1 MAIIIRVYSVQKLT
15 PYIFGSHNNTNSTCI
30 IFQAMMSWLQE
41 NYSAALSDPIIKSVI
56 IIFGSVIAA
65 KITDIIFSRVFKR
78 IVDKTKTNLDN
89 QIIQLLHRPIFYTIL
104 FIGFSVAV
112 KTVGLPDY
120 LDFALVGI
128 FKTCT
133 ILIWL
138 FVAMKIL
145 VISTEWASS
154 RTSNPF
160 LQQKTLSLFN
170 NLGRIGIGLFGVY
183 FIFLSWDININ
194 GILASASVLGVVLGL
209 AAKDTVANFFAGIFL
224 MADSPFKEG
233 DYILLDTGER
243 GYVKQ
248 MGIRSTR
255 FMTRDDIEI
264 TIPNS
269 VIAASKIVN
278 ESGGPGETERVRIT
292 LHVAYE
298 SDIDAVKALLV
309 TIALG
314 NENVLK
320 TPEPRVR
327 LREFADHG
335 LKLQLLFWI
344 HKPEIRGRTVDAV
357 NTEIYKQFA
366 QNNISIPYPTMR
378 VILPQEGNNS

>member
-1 MAIIIRVYSVQKLT
+1 
-15 PYIFGSHNNTNSTCI
+15 
-30 IFQAMMSWLQE
+30 MSWLQK
-41 NYSAALSDPIIKSVI
+41 NYEVALSNPIILSVLI
-56 IIFGSVIAA
+56 ILGAVIAA
-65 KITDIIFSRVFKR
+65 KITDMIFTRIFKR
-78 IVDKTKTNLDN
+78 IVNKTQTNLDDR
-89 QIIQLLHRPIFYTIL
+89 ILELLHRPIFYSIL

-112 KTVGLPDY
+112 KTAELPNYIDY
-120 LDFALVGI
+120 ALVGI
-128 FKTCT
+128 FKTST

-138 FVAMKIL
+138 FVVMKVLIL
-145 VISTEWASS
+145 SMEWASKK
-154 RTSNPF
+154 TSNPL
-160 LQQKTLSLFN
+160 LQQKTLPLFN
-170 NLGRIGIGLFGVY
+170 NLGKIAIGLFGIY

-194 GILASASVLGVVLGL
+194 GILASAGVLGVVLGL

-298 SDIDAVKALLV
+298 SNIDDVKALLIS
-309 TIALG
+309 IALG

-320 TPEPRVR
+320 APEPRVR
-327 LREFADHG
+327 FREFGDHG

-357 NTEIYKQFA
+357 NTEIYKQFS
-366 QNNISIPYPTMR
+366 QNNISIPYPTMK
-378 VILPQEGNNS
+378 VILPREGNNS

>member
-1 MAIIIRVYSVQKLT
+1 
-15 PYIFGSHNNTNSTCI
+15 
-30 IFQAMMSWLQE
+30 
-41 NYSAALSDPIIKSVI
+41 
-56 IIFGSVIAA
+56 
-65 KITDIIFSRVFKR
+65 
-78 IVDKTKTNLDN
+78 
-89 QIIQLLHRPIFYTIL
+89 
-104 FIGFSVAV
+104 
-112 KTVGLPDY
+112 
-120 LDFALVGI
+120 
-128 FKTCT
+128 
-133 ILIWL
+133 
-138 FVAMKIL
+138 MKIL
-145 VISTEWASS
+145 ILSMEWASQK
-154 RTSNPF
+154 TSNPL
-160 LQQKTLSLFN
+160 LQQKTLPLFN
-170 NLGRIGIGLFGVY
+170 NLGKIAIGLFGIY

-194 GILASASVLGVVLGL
+194 GILASAGVLGVVLGL

-298 SDIDAVKALLV
+298 SNIDDVKALLIS
-309 TIALG
+309 IALG

-327 LREFADHG
+327 FREFGDHG

-357 NTEIYKQFA
+357 NTEIYKQFS
-366 QNNISIPYPTMR
+366 QNNISIPYPTMK

>member
-1 MAIIIRVYSVQKLT
+1 
-15 PYIFGSHNNTNSTCI
+15 
-30 IFQAMMSWLQE
+30 MSWLQE
-41 NYSAALSDPIIKSVI
+41 NYEVALSNPIILSVLI
-56 IIFGSVIAA
+56 ILGAVIAA
-65 KITDIIFSRVFKR
+65 KITDMIFTRIFKR
-78 IVDKTKTNLDN
+78 IVNKTQTNFDDRIL
-89 QIIQLLHRPIFYTIL
+89 QLLHRPIFYSIL

-112 KTVGLPDY
+112 KTAELPNYIDY
-120 LDFALVGI
+120 ALVGI
-128 FKTCT
+128 FKTST

-138 FVAMKIL
+138 FVVMKVLIL
-145 VISTEWASS
+145 SMEWASQK
-154 RTSNPF
+154 TSNPL
-160 LQQKTLSLFN
+160 LQQKTLPLFN
-170 NLGRIGIGLFGVY
+170 NLGKIAIGLFGIY

-194 GILASASVLGVVLGL
+194 GILASAGVLGVVLGL

-298 SDIDAVKALLV
+298 SDIDDVKALLIS
-309 TIALG
+309 IALG

-320 TPEPRVR
+320 APEPRVR
-327 LREFADHG
+327 FREFADHG
-335 LKLQLLFWI
+335 LRLQLLFWI

-357 NTEIYKQFA
+357 NTEIYKQFS
-366 QNNISIPYPTMR
+366 QNNISIPYPTMK

>member
-1 MAIIIRVYSVQKLT
+1 M
-15 PYIFGSHNNTNSTCI
+15 
-30 IFQAMMSWLQE
+30 
-41 NYSAALSDPIIKSVI
+41 
-56 IIFGSVIAA
+56 
-65 KITDIIFSRVFKR
+65 
-78 IVDKTKTNLDN
+78 
-89 QIIQLLHRPIFYTIL
+89 
-104 FIGFSVAV
+104 
-112 KTVGLPDY
+112 
-120 LDFALVGI
+120 
-128 FKTCT
+128 
-133 ILIWL
+133 
-138 FVAMKIL
+138 
-145 VISTEWASS
+145 EWASG
-154 RTSNPF
+154 RTSSKLF
-160 LQQKTLSLFN
+160 QHKTLPLFN
-170 NLGRIGIGLFGVY
+170 NLGKILITLFGVY
-183 FIFLSWDININ
+183 FICLSWNIN
-194 GILASASVLGVVLGL
+194 LNGWLASAGVLGIVLGL

-298 SDIDAVKALLV
+298 SNIDDVKALLIS
-309 TIALG
+309 IALG

-320 TPEPRVR
+320 APEPRVR
-327 LREFADHG
+327 FREFADHG
-335 LKLQLLFWI
+335 LRLQLLFWI

-357 NTEIYKQFA
+357 NTEIYKQFS
-366 QNNISIPYPTMR
+366 QNNISIPYPTMK
-378 VILPQEGNNS
+378 VILPREGNNS

>member
-1 MAIIIRVYSVQKLT
+1 
-15 PYIFGSHNNTNSTCI
+15 
-30 IFQAMMSWLQE
+30 MSWLQE
-41 NYSAALSDPIIKSVI
+41 NYEVALSNPIILSVLI
-56 IIFGSVIAA
+56 ILGAVIAA
-65 KITDIIFSRVFKR
+65 KITDMIFTRIFKR
-78 IVDKTKTNLDN
+78 IVNKTQTNFDDRIL
-89 QIIQLLHRPIFYTIL
+89 QLLHRPIFYSIL

-112 KTVGLPDY
+112 KTAELPNYIDY
-120 LDFALVGI
+120 ALVGI
-128 FKTCT
+128 FKTST

-138 FVAMKIL
+138 FVVMKVLIL
-145 VISTEWASS
+145 SMEWASQK
-154 RTSNPF
+154 TSNPL
-160 LQQKTLSLFN
+160 LQQKTLPLFN
-170 NLGRIGIGLFGVY
+170 NLGKIAIGLFGIY

-194 GILASASVLGVVLGL
+194 GILASAGVLGVVLGL

-298 SDIDAVKALLV
+298 SNIDDVKALLIS
-309 TIALG
+309 IALG

-320 TPEPRVR
+320 APEPRVR
-327 LREFADHG
+327 FREFGDHG

-357 NTEIYKQFA
+357 NTEIYKQFS
-366 QNNISIPYPTMR
+366 QNNISIPYPTMK
-378 VILPQEGNNS
+378 VILPREGNNS

>member
-1 MAIIIRVYSVQKLT
+1 
-15 PYIFGSHNNTNSTCI
+15 
-30 IFQAMMSWLQE
+30 MSWLQK
-41 NYSAALSDPIIKSVI
+41 NYEVALSNPIILSVLI
-56 IIFGSVIAA
+56 ILGAVIAA
-65 KITDIIFSRVFKR
+65 KITDMIFTRIFKR
-78 IVDKTKTNLDN
+78 IVNKTQTNLDDR
-89 QIIQLLHRPIFYTIL
+89 ILELLHRPIFYSIL

-112 KTVGLPDY
+112 KTAELPNYIDY
-120 LDFALVGI
+120 ALVGI
-128 FKTCT
+128 FKTST

-138 FVAMKIL
+138 FVVMKVLIL
-145 VISTEWASS
+145 SMEWASQK
-154 RTSNPF
+154 TSNPL
-160 LQQKTLSLFN
+160 LQQKTLPLFN
-170 NLGRIGIGLFGVY
+170 NLGKIAIGLFGIY

-194 GILASASVLGVVLGL
+194 GILASAGVLGVVLGL

-298 SDIDAVKALLV
+298 SNIDDVKALLIS
-309 TIALG
+309 IALG

-320 TPEPRVR
+320 APEPRVR
-327 LREFADHG
+327 FREFADHG

-357 NTEIYKQFA
+357 NTEIYKQFS
-366 QNNISIPYPTMR
+366 QNNISIPYPTMK
-378 VILPQEGNNS
+378 VILPREGNNS

>member
-1 MAIIIRVYSVQKLT
+1 M
-15 PYIFGSHNNTNSTCI
+15 IFTRI
-30 IFQAMMSWLQE
+30 
-41 NYSAALSDPIIKSVI
+41 
-56 IIFGSVIAA
+56 
-65 KITDIIFSRVFKR
+65 FKR
-78 IVDKTKTNLDN
+78 IVNKTQTNLDDR
-89 QIIQLLHRPIFYTIL
+89 ILELLHRPIYYSIL

-112 KTVGLPDY
+112 KTAELPNYIDY
-120 LDFALVGI
+120 ALVGI
-128 FKTCT
+128 FKTST

-138 FVAMKIL
+138 FVVMKVLIL
-145 VISTEWASS
+145 SMEWASQK
-154 RTSNPF
+154 TSNPL
-160 LQQKTLSLFN
+160 LQQKTLPLFN
-170 NLGRIGIGLFGVY
+170 NLGKIAIGLFGIY

-194 GILASASVLGVVLGL
+194 GILASAGVLGVVLGL

-298 SDIDAVKALLV
+298 SNIDDVKALLIS
-309 TIALG
+309 IALG

-320 TPEPRVR
+320 APEPRVR
-327 LREFADHG
+327 FREFGDHG

-357 NTEIYKQFA
+357 NTEIYKQFS
-366 QNNISIPYPTMR
+366 QNNISIPYPTMK
-378 VILPQEGNNS
+378 VILPREGNNS

>member
-1 MAIIIRVYSVQKLT
+1 
-15 PYIFGSHNNTNSTCI
+15 
-30 IFQAMMSWLQE
+30 MMSWLQK
-41 NYSAALSDPIIKSVI
+41 NYEVALSNPIILSVLI
-56 IIFGSVIAA
+56 ILGAVIAA
-65 KITDIIFSRVFKR
+65 KITDMIFTRIFKR
-78 IVDKTKTNLDN
+78 IVNKTQTNFDDRIL
-89 QIIQLLHRPIFYTIL
+89 QLLHRPIFYSIL

-112 KTVGLPDY
+112 KTAELPNYIDY
-120 LDFALVGI
+120 ALVGI
-128 FKTCT
+128 FKTST

-138 FVAMKIL
+138 FVVMKVLIL
-145 VISTEWASS
+145 SMEWASQK
-154 RTSNPF
+154 TSNPL
-160 LQQKTLSLFN
+160 LQQKTLPLFN
-170 NLGRIGIGLFGVY
+170 NLGKIAIGLFGIY

-194 GILASASVLGVVLGL
+194 GILASAGVLGVVLGL

-298 SDIDAVKALLV
+298 SNIDDVKALLIS
-309 TIALG
+309 IALG

-320 TPEPRVR
+320 APEPRVR
-327 LREFADHG
+327 FREFGDHG

-357 NTEIYKQFA
+357 NTEIYKQFS
-366 QNNISIPYPTMR
+366 QNNISIPYPTMK
-378 VILPQEGNNS
+378 VILPREGNNS

>member
-1 MAIIIRVYSVQKLT
+1 
-15 PYIFGSHNNTNSTCI
+15 
-30 IFQAMMSWLQE
+30 MSWLQE
-41 NYSAALSDPIIKSVI
+41 NYEVALSNPIILSVLI
-56 IIFGSVIAA
+56 ILGAVIAA
-65 KITDIIFSRVFKR
+65 KIMDMIFTRIFKR
-78 IVDKTKTNLDN
+78 IVNKTQTNFDDRIL
-89 QIIQLLHRPIFYTIL
+89 QLLHRPIFYSIL

-112 KTVGLPDY
+112 KTAELPNYIDY
-120 LDFALVGI
+120 ALVGI
-128 FKTCT
+128 FKTST

-138 FVAMKIL
+138 FVVMKVLIL
-145 VISTEWASS
+145 SMEWASQK
-154 RTSNPF
+154 TSNPL
-160 LQQKTLSLFN
+160 LQQKTLPLFN
-170 NLGRIGIGLFGVY
+170 NLGKIAIGLFGIY

-194 GILASASVLGVVLGL
+194 GILASAGVLGVVLGL

-243 GYVKQ
+243 GYVKK

-298 SDIDAVKALLV
+298 SDIDDVKALLIS
-309 TIALG
+309 IALG

-320 TPEPRVR
+320 APEPRVR
-327 LREFADHG
+327 FREFADNG

-357 NTEIYKQFA
+357 NTEIYKQFS
-366 QNNISIPYPTMR
+366 QNNISIPYPTMK
-378 VILPQEGNNS
+378 VILPREGNNS

>member
-1 MAIIIRVYSVQKLT
+1 
-15 PYIFGSHNNTNSTCI
+15 
-30 IFQAMMSWLQE
+30 MSWLQK
-41 NYSAALSDPIIKSVI
+41 NYEVALSNPIILSVLI
-56 IIFGSVIAA
+56 ILGAVIAA
-65 KITDIIFSRVFKR
+65 KITDMIFTRIFKR
-78 IVDKTKTNLDN
+78 IVNRTQTNFDDRIL
-89 QIIQLLHRPIFYTIL
+89 QLLHRPIFYSIL

-112 KTVGLPDY
+112 KTAELPNYIDY
-120 LDFALVGI
+120 ALVGI
-128 FKTCT
+128 FKTST

-138 FVAMKIL
+138 FVVMKVLIL
-145 VISTEWASS
+145 SMEWASQK
-154 RTSNPF
+154 TSNPL
-160 LQQKTLSLFN
+160 LQQKTLPLFN
-170 NLGRIGIGLFGVY
+170 NLGKIAIGLFGIY

-194 GILASASVLGVVLGL
+194 GILASAGVLGVVLGL

-298 SDIDAVKALLV
+298 SDIDDVKALLIS
-309 TIALG
+309 IALG

-327 LREFADHG
+327 FREFADHG
-335 LKLQLLFWI
+335 LRLQLLFWI

-357 NTEIYKQFA
+357 NTEIYKQFS
-366 QNNISIPYPTMR
+366 QNNISIPYPTMK
-378 VILPQEGNNS
+378 VILPREGNNS